1 MLLGESVFSAFA
13 EPPSAKQADLEELL
27 LDTRGFHFDDHD
39 ADHSLRSST
48 GLTISPFEIHSSVI
62 DSIFEDPD
70 AQAAPMLESRED
82 SSSWEPLFKEEDD
95 LIQIAVQ
102 PTPAVKEETLPK
114 ALVTS
119 PLTDMEESRR
129 SVSCTS
135 ETSFSPKK
143 DRFGCTPYT
152 RKKRSLPLEPVVP
165 EGADAA
171 AIKRAKNTE
180 AARRSRARKMERMS
194 QLEDKCESLMQEN
207 ESLKLEVARL
217 KSLLQH
223 SS

>member
-13 EPPSAKQADLEELL
+13 EPPSSKPVDLEELL
-27 LDTRGFHFDDHD
+27 LDTRGSHFDDHD
-39 ADHSLRSST
+39 ADQALYSGT

-70 AQAAPMLESRED
+70 AQAVPMFEPRED

-95 LIQIAVQ
+95 LIQTAQ
-102 PTPAVKEETLPK
+102 PTPAMKEEILPK
-114 ALVTS
+114 TVVTS
-119 PLTDMEESRR
+119 PLTDTEESRR

-135 ETSFSPKK
+135 EASTSPKK

-165 EGADAA
+165 EGADAI

-207 ESLKLEVARL
+207 ESLRLEVARL
-217 KSLLQH
+217 QSLLQR

>member
-1 MLLGESVFSAFA
+1 MLSGESVFSAFA
-13 EPPSAKQADLEELL
+13 EPPSAKPVDLDELL
-27 LDTRGFHFDDHD
+27 FDTRGSHFDDHN
-39 ADHSLRSST
+39 ADQALRSNT

-70 AQAAPMLESRED
+70 AQAAPMFEPRED
-82 SSSWEPLFKEEDD
+82 SSSWEPLFKEEDE
-95 LIQIAVQ
+95 LIQLAVES
-102 PTPAVKEETLPK
+102 TPAIKEEILPK
-114 ALVTS
+114 TSVTS
-119 PLTDMEESRR
+119 PLTDMEESTR
-129 SVSCTS
+129 SASCTS
-135 ETSFSPKK
+135 EASTPKK

-152 RKKRSLPLEPVVP
+152 RKKRALPLEPVVP
-165 EGADAA
+165 EGADAV

-207 ESLKLEVARL
+207 ESLRSEVARL
-217 KSLLQH
+217 KDLLQR